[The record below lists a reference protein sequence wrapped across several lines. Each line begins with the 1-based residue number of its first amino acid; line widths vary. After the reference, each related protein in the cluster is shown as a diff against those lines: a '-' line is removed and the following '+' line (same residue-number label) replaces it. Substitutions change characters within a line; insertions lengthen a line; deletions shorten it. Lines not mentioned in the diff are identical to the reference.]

1 MTTQREVEAWA
12 GVEAEGAPRPD
23 VPRRRRTACAVL
35 GWVVL
40 VAVGGAL
47 VELVRTPARNI
58 RLNAPPL
65 TGVFD
70 WRPEPLTLIAAV
82 IGIALVVV
90 APIAATRLGWRTLL
104 VATFTAAAVWAVA
117 LAVGEGWHFGI
128 LRPVELPKEYLAS
141 VPLVGSPGA
150 FLSTFTDRIRDYGIH
165 VQGHPPGLLLALV
178 GLDRLGLG
186 GSGWAAGLFI
196 SGGALAVPAT
206 LVSVREVAGEQVARR
221 VAPFVAVA
229 PAAIWIAST
238 ADALFAGVGACAIT
252 LVVLATGRSGRRAD
266 ALALAGGVLFGV
278 TAMLSYGLVL
288 LAIIPVAI
296 AVNRRRLRPIVVAA
310 LGGSV
315 VLLGFL
321 AAGFWWLDGLLT
333 TRERYFDGV
342 GGRRPYLV
350 FLVADLAILALVL
363 GPAIAVALGRLR
375 DRAAWLLVGSAAVA
389 VALADLTG
397 MAKGEVERI
406 WLPFVPWLLVAGLA
420 LFTGTDSRARRRAS
434 GWLGVQVVVAIVTQT
449 LVNSPW

>member
-1 MTTQREVEAWA
+1 VSPLTQWHSRSDPAGEVALDRR
-12 GVEAEGAPRPD
+12 AERA
-23 VPRRRRTACAVL
+23 RRTVGAL
-35 GWVVL
+35 L
-40 VAVGGAL
+40 VWAALIAVGGGL
-47 VELVRTPARNI
+47 VELVRTPERNI

-70 WRPEPLTLIAAV
+70 WRPEPLTLVAV
-82 IGIALVVV
+82 AVGLVVALG
-90 APIAATRLGWRTLL
+90 APYAATRLGWRTLL
-104 VATFTAAAVWAVA
+104 LAATVAAAVWAVA
-117 LAVGEGWHFGI
+117 LALGEGWDLGI

-141 VPLVGSPGA
+141 VPLVGSPGD
-150 FLSTFTDRIRDYGIH
+150 FLTTFTDRIRDYGIH

-178 GLDRLGLG
+178 GLDRVGLG

-196 SGGALAVPAT
+196 AGGALAVPAT
-206 LVSVREVAGEQVARR
+206 LVSVREVAGEGAARH
-221 VAPFVAVA
+221 ALPFVVVA

-238 ADALFAGVGACAIT
+238 ADALYAGVGAWAIT
-252 LVVLATGRSGRRAD
+252 LVVLATGRRGRRAD
-266 ALALAGGVLFGV
+266 ALALVGGLLFGA

-288 LAIIPVAI
+288 LALIPVVI
-296 AVNRRRLRPIVVAA
+296 AAHRRRLRPIVVAA
-310 LGGSV
+310 LAGSS

-321 AAGFWWLDGLLT
+321 VAGFWWFDGLLT
-333 TRERYFDGV
+333 TRERYFAGV

-350 FLVADLAILALVL
+350 FLIADLAILAVVL

-375 DRAAWLLVGSAAVA
+375 DHAVWLLVGSAAAA

-406 WLPFVPWLLVAGLA
+406 WLPFTPWILVAGLA
-420 LFTGTDSRARRRAS
+420 LFTGTGPRARWRAS
-434 GWLGVQVVVAIVTQT
+434 GWLAVQVFAAVVTQT